1 MPSMIDFD
9 VTEDDWI
16 AFQQFTDTGSIS
28 VSTTAVTITAITEE
42 YVSFLRALGF
52 MDCQIEDSLHDAIE
66 EIRKRRK
73 VDSKDYLMTSTP
85 NEASLSDIDNSTE
98 DQTKESTGTN
108 PVDDWLE

>member
-1 MPSMIDFD
+1 MASMIDFD

-16 AFQQFTDTGSIS
+16 AFQQCTDTGGIF
-28 VSTTAVTITAITEE
+28 VSTRAVTITAITEE

-52 MDCQIEDSLHDAIE
+52 MDCQIEDALNGAIE

-73 VDSKDYLMTSTP
+73 VDSNDYLMTSKS

-98 DQTKESTGTN
+98 DQTKKSTETN

>member
-1 MPSMIDFD
+1 MSSMIDFD

-16 AFQQFTDTGSIS
+16 AFQQFTDTGGIS

-73 VDSKDYLMTSTP
+73 VDSNDYLMTSTS